1 MRKKEVCFMFS
12 EISLPDKIK
21 ALGEI
26 LPESNYFH
34 DFDNEDFKELN
45 EVKKQKEEN
54 YMKYIKSFE
63 DENPLKPF
71 VSTPAFQYICSQKLS
86 PEVCNELINNF
97 RFNDYAAILSIRNQ
111 RQYCLAMLML
121 AENNKIDKEHLHSLV
136 NTLIYRIPHSPIKD
150 CLANYIKTWNKNPSE
165 NPDINENRQNFQKE
179 FVDTILNFTAKFT
192 KDFSKSHQGYVF
204 YVCLSGIKDNDFLCK
219 TVRFFDEENSKGI
232 EEYVRGKVKEKIF
245 NNEYFTDVDLKEK
258 MISEGEMNLKNIDF
272 SRCPE
277 HIFTSVYRS
286 VVASV
291 FEMDFNIDNEF
302 NSIDFADEKQV
313 EEMNAYYMS
322 KDVLNQ
328 MVKSGEI
335 SNSIQYDLINRLC
348 SLKYTREDTLMT
360 EIIQSTKN
368 TKTLKTFAEKL
379 GPTLRYRALCNPIC
393 STSEDLLRLRNYDI
407 AKIRNNNFRDDESKK
422 FMLGMIN
429 NYKYPPT
436 EAFYN
441 LINTASSS
449 FDTYEIQ
456 AVSSEKIPANV
467 LDIYINTENRAI
479 KNGLT
484 LNKSES
490 FLYITKIINREYA
503 EENVQKV
510 KPKVSR
516 KDVCDM
522 LFSLNLRKKELR
534 DFAFPSQLDEFIPYR
549 RNHNYTSALFPY
561 RRFYKQ
567 NREKEDIPSDYY
579 NNEDIKKISETL
591 NEIKRILNEKVMK
604 NKAMP
609 PEVLEAATEFICIA
623 DYITDIKDILYGKN
637 KEINSGN
644 KKKSYAEA
652 QFIANL
658 LTKRGEIFINKSI
671 TCLDFYN
678 NVEDFANSA
687 YPSYISVKN
696 YLNERN
702 KENEANKDE
711 EEQKEFTL

>member
-1 MRKKEVCFMFS
+1 MFN
-12 EISLPDKIK
+12 EISLPDKMK

-26 LPESNYFH
+26 LPESNYLH

-45 EVKKQKEEN
+45 KVKKIKKKN

-63 DENPLKPF
+63 DKNPLKPF

-86 PEVCNELINNF
+86 PEVCNELIDNF
-97 RFNDYAAILSIRNQ
+97 RFNDYAANLSTRNQ

-136 NTLIYRIPHSPIKD
+136 NTFIYLIPHSPIKD

-165 NPDINENRQNFQKE
+165 NPEINENRQNFQKE
-179 FVDTILNFTAKFT
+179 FVNTILNFTARFI
-192 KDFSKSHQGYVF
+192 KDFSKSHQEHVF

-219 TVRFFDEENSKGI
+219 TVKFFDEENSKGI
-232 EEYVRGKVKEKIF
+232 EGDVKSKVKEIIF

-277 HIFTSVYRS
+277 HILASVYRS
-286 VVASV
+286 LVTSV

-302 NSIDFADEKQV
+302 KSIDFTDEKQV

-322 KDVLNQ
+322 KDILNQ
-328 MVKSGEI
+328 MVKSDKMP
-335 SNSIQYDLINRLC
+335 NPIQYDLVNRLC
-348 SLKYTREDTLMT
+348 SLKYTEEDALM
-360 EIIQSTKN
+360 IGLIQSTKN

-379 GPTLRYRALCNPIC
+379 GPTLRYRTLCNPIC

-407 AKIRNNNFRDDESKK
+407 ARIRNNNFRDDGVKR

-449 FDTYEIQ
+449 FDIYEIQ

-479 KNGLT
+479 KNGHT

-490 FLYITKIINREYA
+490 FLYITKIINRECA
-503 EENVQKV
+503 KENVQKA

-522 LFSLNLRKKELR
+522 LLSLNLRKKELG

-579 NNEDIKKISETL
+579 GNEDIKKVSEIL

-604 NKAMP
+604 NKTMP

-623 DYITDIKDILYGKN
+623 DYITDIKNVLYGKN
-637 KEINSGN
+637 KEINSEN
-644 KKKSYAEA
+644 KKKSYTEA

-658 LTKRGEIFINKSI
+658 LTRRGEIFINKSI

-678 NVEDFANSA
+678 NIEDFANST
-687 YPSYISVKN
+687 YSSYVSVKN

-702 KENEANKDE
+702 KENEEDKDE
-711 EEQKEFTL
+711 KEFTL

>member
-1 MRKKEVCFMFS
+1 MFN
-12 EISLPDKIK
+12 EISLSDKMK
-21 ALGEI
+21 TLGEI
-26 LPESNYFH
+26 LPESDYFRN
-34 DFDNEDFKELN
+34 FDKEDFEELN
-45 EVKKQKEEN
+45 KVKKIKKKD

-63 DENPLKPF
+63 NEIPLKPF

-86 PEVCNELINNF
+86 PEVCNELIDNF
-97 RFNDYAAILSIRNQ
+97 RFNDYIANLSIRNQ
-111 RQYCLAMLML
+111 GQYCLAMLML

-136 NTLIYRIPHSPIKD
+136 STLIYLMPHSPIKD
-150 CLANYIKTWNKNPSE
+150 FLANYIKIWNKNPSE

-179 FVDTILNFTAKFT
+179 FVDTILNFTARFT
-192 KDFSKSHQGYVF
+192 KDFSKSYQGYIF
-204 YVCLSGIKDNDFLCK
+204 HICLSGIKDNDFLCK

-232 EEYVRGKVKEKIF
+232 EGYTRSKIKEKIF
-245 NNEYFTDVDLKEK
+245 NNEYFTDIDLKEK

-286 VVASV
+286 VVTSV

-302 NSIDFADEKQV
+302 NSIDFTDEKQV

-322 KDVLNQ
+322 KDILNQ
-328 MVKSGEI
+328 MVKSDKI
-335 SNSIQYDLINRLC
+335 PNSIQYDLTNRLC
-348 SLKYTREDTLMT
+348 SLKYAKGDTLIT
-360 EIIQSTKN
+360 SLIQSAKN
-368 TKTLKTFAEKL
+368 TKMLKTFVEKS
-379 GPTLRYRALCNPIC
+379 GPDLRYRALCNPIC

-407 AKIRNNNFRDDESKK
+407 TRIRNNNFRDDESKK

-449 FDTYEIQ
+449 FNTYEIQ

-490 FLYITKIINREYA
+490 FLYITKIINRECA
-503 EENVQKV
+503 KENAQKA

-522 LFSLNLRKKELR
+522 LLSLNLRKKELG

-567 NREKEDIPSDYY
+567 NREKEDIPSGYY

-609 PEVLEAATEFICIA
+609 PEVLEAATEFICIV
-623 DYITDIKDILYGKN
+623 DYITDIKDVLYGKN

-658 LTKRGEIFINKSI
+658 LTKRGENFINKSI

-687 YPSYISVKN
+687 YPSYIYIKE

-702 KENEANKDE
+702 KENKKGKDE
-711 EEQKEFTL
+711 EEFAL